1 MIEIKTFLSPT
12 ACSLRKG
19 WNSLIFVGLTTKK
32 YLICY
37 LGLYIRADKNLVVSQ
52 KEHHI
57 DSTNRKGA
65 D

>member
-1 MIEIKTFLSPT
+1 MIEIKTSLSPT

-19 WNSLIFVGLTTKK
+19 WNSSIFVGLTTKK
-32 YLICY
+32 YLIYYVGVY
-37 LGLYIRADKNLVVSQ
+37 LGADKNLVVSQ

-57 DSTNRKGA
+57 DSTNRKVA